1 MGISRNLMTSRHDG
15 NGTSKNKGRRNIRD
29 DLQVL
34 SCNNSEISVPWQKQG
49 TWKGNWFCGGEMM
62 SSVRDC

>member
-1 MGISRNLMTSRHDG
+1 MMGMGQARIKASG
-15 NGTSKNKGRRNIRD
+15 NVRD
-29 DLQVL
+29 DFKVL
-34 SCNNSEISVPWQKQG
+34 SCNHCETSVPWQKQG